1 MKVLAMPNAS
11 TFIGHRKYVLFF
23 THFSCKNSNDM
34 KNDMKYLILA
44 VVMLPLSVMA
54 GGQSPRP
61 YYYKRWQILFKEIAT
76 YDNLSA
82 CVCQSYHWHTLCYNR

>member
-1 MKVLAMPNAS
+1 
-11 TFIGHRKYVLFF
+11 
-23 THFSCKNSNDM
+23 M

-54 GGQSPRP
+54 GGQSTRP

-82 CVCQSYHWHTLCYNR
+82 CVCQY

>member
-1 MKVLAMPNAS
+1 
-11 TFIGHRKYVLFF
+11 
-23 THFSCKNSNDM
+23 M

-54 GGQSPRP
+54 GGQSTRP

-76 YDNLSA
+76 CDNLSA